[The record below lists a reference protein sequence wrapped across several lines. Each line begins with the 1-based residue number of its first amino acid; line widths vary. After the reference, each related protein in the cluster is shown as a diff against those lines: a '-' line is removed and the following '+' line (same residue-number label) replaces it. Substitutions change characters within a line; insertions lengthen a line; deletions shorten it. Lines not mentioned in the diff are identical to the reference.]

1 MIDWTAVAAIVAAM
15 AVVVTLILFIID
27 RRRQAAEERAQ
38 LKREAI
44 SRLLDSMETSI
55 RRNQGALSALRFWEH
70 PDIEYAISVPR
81 LVHDLG
87 LGNLAVSSWAFSQ
100 VQAIIAAPSDKR
112 ATQLGIAM
120 AMKLVEWGQGTVDEA
135 WFQAELR
142 NNPWTSVFKVGRK
155 SRWKR
160 GWDRLKRSTVVL
172 LALFVIGGALAE
184 SIRLVPQIAKETSEI
199 GSKLRARIGR

>member
-1 MIDWTAVAAIVAAM
+1 M
-15 AVVVTLILFIID
+15 
-27 RRRQAAEERAQ
+27 
-38 LKREAI
+38 EA
-44 SRLLDSMETSI
+44 SI
-55 RRNQGALSALRFWEH
+55 RRNQGALSVLRFWED
-70 PDIEYAISVPR
+70 PDIEYAVSVPR

-142 NNPWTSVFKVGRK
+142 NNPWASDFRVDRK
-155 SRWKR
+155 PRLTR
-160 GWDRLKRSTVVL
+160 GWDRLKRSTIAL
-172 LALFVIGGALAE
+172 LTLFVIGGALSE
-184 SIRLVPQIAKETSEI
+184 TIRLLPQIAREISEL
-199 GSKLRARIGR
+199 GSKLLARTHR